1 MTEVKW
7 PDKKERGGRR
17 KAGRGEGKRKGGG
30 LREGGGFWRWG
41 CSLVTAFVLQF
52 TYKNTG
58 DHNDQVQAAYQ
69 AHQLRCDTG

>member
-1 MTEVKW
+1 MTRRRE
-7 PDKKERGGRR
+7 EGG
-17 KAGRGEGKRKGGG
+17 AGGEGRGEEEGGG

-41 CSLVTAFVLQF
+41 WSLVTVFLFQF

-69 AHQLRCDTG
+69 AHQLYCDDAE